1 MWLGRSVGRSVCQG
15 CLRSL
20 CGFLG
25 RPVIRSVEWGSAPLR
40 GWSGAAPH
48 SWGVPHERGRLR
60 AGNPKPHKPSPQS
73 LARIRPRSW
82 GGARWGAT
90 SAWCAL
96 GNLRDFGG
104 GLAASDVAKVRKEL
118 PARRLAAAQC
128 LRALRVSQVAWH
140 PATAT
145 QRWLARKLLENPF
158 EASRPQPHSRR
169 PLPRPSQR
177 GHEAVRVSCVGVGL
191 RRFKGVF
198 KGQYGLKIHLLKG
211 TDSGPWT
218 PARKAHRL

>member
-1 MWLGRSVGRSVCQG
+1 MPYHSKAILGAPIWFVCLAVQRSVGRLSWSSSLGVGRSVGQSVG
-15 CLRSL
+15 
-20 CGFLG
+20 
-25 RPVIRSVEWGSAPLR
+25 W
-40 GWSGAAPH
+40 WSGAVPH
-48 SWGVPHERGRLR
+48 SGGGVGLCPTLGGPHERGRNARLHKQP
-60 AGNPKPHKPSPQS
+60 PKPHTPRPQL
-73 LARIRPRSW
+73 LARNRPRSW

-145 QRWLARKLLENPF
+145 QRWLARKLLEK
-158 EASRPQPHSRR
+158 
-169 PLPRPSQR
+169 PL
-177 GHEAVRVSCVGVGL
+177 
-191 RRFKGVF
+191 
-198 KGQYGLKIHLLKG
+198 
-211 TDSGPWT
+211 
-218 PARKAHRL
+218 